1 MNGIAHP
8 AAHNI
13 IVIIPV
19 KQLYIAC
26 VKIMDGLILH
36 ISRTGIYAMGIQVLV
51 RKKRR
56 LLLFI
61 VNEIPC
67 GIVTPELNLPCG
79 LKGCI
84 LIINMVQSLKLAEP
98 IGVVQPA
105 YIEQEIEADY
115 ADQRRILH
123 IVGIFTLVAILI
135 SALGL
140 VAMSTYY
147 IQQKEQE
154 VAVRKVFGSTRGEVL
169 TRLVGNFMRLVG
181 AAFVIAVPVAWY
193 LLERWLQ
200 DYSVRISLSP
210 LIFLAS
216 GAFCRRGGIRCR
228 LLAEQPCGRFQPDRL
243 D

>member
-1 MNGIAHP
+1 MVHDQFLGRKMISVPACNMNGIAHP

-105 YIEQEIEADY
+105 GFRHQV
-115 ADQRRILH
+115 
-123 IVGIFTLVAILI
+123 VG
-135 SALGL
+135 
-140 VAMSTYY
+140 
-147 IQQKEQE
+147 Q
-154 VAVRKVFGSTRGEVL
+154 
-169 TRLVGNFMRLVG
+169 
-181 AAFVIAVPVAWY
+181 AAFIRPDPFPVIPVVPVPCFIVLPAD
-193 LLERWLQ
+193 L
-200 DYSVRISLSP
+200 
-210 LIFLAS
+210 LIFLQTAS
-216 GAFCRRGGIRCR
+216 SSPLLSSGCFLLTTAVFR
-228 LLAEQPCGRFQPDRL
+228 LLSLYPRSMFMPS
-243 D
+243 